1 MATDLRIHV
10 EMSELTAAQIAART
24 RRIYDTVLE
33 ESPSLNAGNFTTIHP
48 SDLARLF
55 ALYDAG
61 FFQAQLRA
69 TLGRTPVRFRLSRRM
84 TRSAGQTARSLP
96 TTRRGRQRYEISVS
110 TTLLL
115 HCFAGDDHRP
125 ITVTG
130 LPCHDRLEALQRV
143 MEHELIHL
151 TERLLWATSSCAARR
166 FQSIARRLFGH
177 TKHTHALITPSERAL
192 ATFGIKPGDPVKFRF
207 DGASYTG
214 IVKRIT
220 KRATVLVKDPR
231 GAPYADGH
239 RYVRFYVPVERL
251 EALQADQSPGKR
263 KRPRGLGASR

>member
-55 ALYDAG
+55 DLYDTG

-96 TTRRGRQRYEISVS
+96 TTRRGRQRYELSVS
-110 TTLLL
+110 TTT
-115 HCFAGDDHRP
+115 CCTAS
-125 ITVTG
+125 
-130 LPCHDRLEALQRV
+130 RV
-143 MEHELIHL
+143 M
-151 TERLLWATSSCAARR
+151 TTVRSRSRG
-166 FQSIARRLFGH
+166 S
-177 TKHTHALITPSERAL
+177 
-192 ATFGIKPGDPVKFRF
+192 
-207 DGASYTG
+207 
-214 IVKRIT
+214 
-220 KRATVLVKDPR
+220 RATTV
-231 GAPYADGH
+231 
-239 RYVRFYVPVERL
+239 
-251 EALQADQSPGKR
+251 SKR
-263 KRPRGLGASR
+263 SNASWNMN